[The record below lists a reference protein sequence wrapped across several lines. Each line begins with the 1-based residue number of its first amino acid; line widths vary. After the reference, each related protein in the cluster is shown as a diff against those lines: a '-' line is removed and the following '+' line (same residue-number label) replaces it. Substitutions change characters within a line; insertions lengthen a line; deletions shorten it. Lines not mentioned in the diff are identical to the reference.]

1 MLAALPVALW
11 AQPDPGDVGVETA
24 AVMIFPFANVSG
36 NAADDWVGVGITE
49 TVTGDLQRLG
59 QLRVI
64 SGDLARDAGRDPVAS
79 STPISDAQA
88 TRVASQLDA
97 RWVIVGSVQ
106 RVGQQLR
113 VIARLID
120 VATGDVEHAV
130 RLDGRMDE
138 LFDLQDRVVPA
149 LAERIPLL
157 SSRSVPTQT
166 ARLEER
172 NTHGLI
178 LPEAGVTTS
187 RGIELGD
194 PESSP
199 VPGALGILAG
209 RPTVRPARTPTPPD
223 IDGRLDD
230 EVWQTATRLTEF
242 VQQQPRDGA
251 PATEDTEVY
260 IAYDNDHI
268 YFGFY
273 VHYADPSIMRAN
285 RVDRDQ
291 AFQDDLVS
299 VFFDPFLDQQ
309 RAYVFDVNGYGV
321 QGDGIINAGGS
332 GGGGPGR
339 GGRRGRGGGGGG
351 GGSQTGVPQA
361 DRSWDALF
369 DSGAQIVG
377 DGYTAEMAI
386 PFKSLRYP
394 RRSDGAPHRWGF
406 QIVREIKGKDEENVV
421 WAPMSRDV
429 QSFMAQMGVLDGMT
443 GLSTSRNLE
452 ILPTFTGIK
461 FGALDGTGDFVD
473 HDLAPEAG
481 LNVKYGITSNL
492 TADLALNP
500 DFSQIESDRPQ
511 VTVNQRF
518 PLFFEE
524 LRPIADHVRAHPH
537 GHRPELRWQ
546 TDRQGRPRDR
556 GCDRRRR
563 QCPWASR

>member
-11 AQPDPGDVGVETA
+11 AQPDPGDVGVETS
-24 AVMIFPFANVSG
+24 AVAIFPFANVSG

-172 NTHGLI
+172 NTQGLI

-209 RPTVRPARTPTPPD
+209 RPTVRPARTPNPPD

-351 GGSQTGVPQA
+351 SQTGVPQA

-369 DSGAQIVG
+369 DSGAQIVD

-406 QIVREIKGKDEENVV
+406 QIVREIKG
-421 WAPMSRDV
+421 
-429 QSFMAQMGVLDGMT
+429 
-443 GLSTSRNLE
+443 
-452 ILPTFTGIK
+452 
-461 FGALDGTGDFVD
+461 
-473 HDLAPEAG
+473 
-481 LNVKYGITSNL
+481 
-492 TADLALNP
+492 
-500 DFSQIESDRPQ
+500 
-511 VTVNQRF
+511 
-518 PLFFEE
+518 
-524 LRPIADHVRAHPH
+524 
-537 GHRPELRWQ
+537 
-546 TDRQGRPRDR
+546 
-556 GCDRRRR
+556 
-563 QCPWASR
+563 